1 MTKYKI
7 YIIGIGIAIIIG
19 LFSAWRITSTK
30 LANTEKELAATT
42 CQLTT
47 LQEENQKLSEY
58 NKKKDTEIKNLQDKY
73 KQQLQNIP
81 TDVCGDTKP
90 SKELLEYFKNGGK

>member
-1 MTKYKI
+1 MSKLKP
-7 YIIGIGIAIIIG
+7 YIIGIIIVLIVS

-30 LANTEKELAATT
+30 LVNTEKELAATT

-81 TDVCGDTKP
+81 ADICGDAKP

>member
-1 MTKYKI
+1 MSKLKL
-7 YIIGIGIAIIIG
+7 YIIGIIIVLIVS

-30 LANTEKELAATT
+30 LVNTEKELAATT

-47 LQEENQKLSEY
+47 LQEENQKLLEY
-58 NKKKDTEIKNLQDKY
+58 NKKKDIEIKNLQDKY

-81 TDVCGDTKP
+81 NDICGDAKP